1 MKKNLTET
9 QLNKCIREILGN
21 HDKGLINCGGAVF
34 ANVPKSG
41 LVGLYVRVTTKDID
55 TRVFLGYYPD
65 DLSLADARKK
75 AHQIRQDY
83 KNKNQRNDEDNDLP
97 TFRSYFTD
105 TWFPEKISKY
115 KKGSTRAS
123 NIKTLFNTTIERSGI
138 ADLRLD
144 KINSAVVCRLM
155 KPVNQTPGNKHNA
168 TTVIINVMNKAV
180 LEGLIP
186 FNPIANLLSGSESPF
201 PRPKAKGF
209 KYIPPKEMKEKFFAP
224 LSSTKRITRSFYLLL
239 PLTGFRF
246 GECRNLQWGYCD
258 FEKKIIMIPSDAVGS
273 NKTQTDY
280 YKPMTTQ
287 IYNLL
292 KNIQRT
298 QNNSCKYV
306 FNSEYT
312 SKPICEAS
320 FREPLKALTSR
331 ELDPHGIRKVMR
343 TWFSSQGIAVNIAE
357 LALQHDVRSSLEK
370 IYDKYK
376 YIEEVR
382 EALQLWNDYI
392 ESQLPEEF
400 LELIRE

>member
-1 MKKNLTET
+1 MIKYLTDKEFKT
-9 QLNKCIREILGN
+9 LVTSLLIKREG
-21 HDKGLINCGGAVF
+21 GLINLGGGLF
-34 ANVPKSG
+34 AYVAKNGKISFF
-41 LVGLYVRVTTKDID
+41 VRVTTPQKD
-55 TRVFLGYYPD
+55 TRILIGTYPEM
-65 DLSLADARKK
+65 SLAEARRKASQIKK
-75 AHQIRQDY
+75 EQKIKKVNAEANNY
-83 KNKNQRNDEDNDLP
+83 GP
-97 TFRSYFTD
+97 TFGEYFTNN
-105 TWFPEKISKY
+105 WFPEKKSKY
-115 KKGSTRAS
+115 KVGSSRPS
-123 NIKTLFNTTIERSGI
+123 NIKTLFSKTIVPSGL
-138 ADLRLD
+138 ADYKLYEITPAL
-144 KINSAVVCRLM
+144 VCRLM
-155 KPVNQTPGNKHNA
+155 KEVIQTEGYKHNA
-168 TTVIINVMNKAV
+168 VSVVNMVLQKTV
-180 LEGLIP
+180 LEGVIP
-186 FNPIANLLSGSESPF
+186 INPISNLLSGSESPF
-201 PRPKAKGF
+201 PRPKAIGF
-209 KYIPPKEMKEKFFAP
+209 KYIPPKEMKEKFFGP
-224 LSSTKRITRSFYLLL
+224 LSSTKLITRCFYLLL

-246 GECRNLQWGYCD
+246 GECRNLQWSYCD
-258 FEKKIIMIPSDAVGS
+258 FDKKIIMIPSDAVGA

-287 IYNLL
+287 IYTLL
-292 KNIQRT
+292 KKIQKS